1 MDLDV
6 VAIGTELLLGF
17 TIDTNARTL
26 GQELAAIGV
35 RVARR
40 TTVPDDPE
48 AIRDAVSRALDRT
61 GIVLTTGGLGPT
73 RDDITK
79 QVIADL
85 YGWPLE
91 WRPAIWDSLVARFAA
106 AGRVPVAANR
116 CQAEV
121 PSGAV
126 VLPNPR
132 GTAPGLW
139 LDGEPGLVIMLPG
152 VPREMAGLLREE
164 VIPRLADRV
173 RTRTPEREPPIIRSL
188 VIRTTGLPESS
199 LAEQVAGVE
208 ERIAPLTLAYLP
220 GIDGVDLRLT
230 AWNLPP
236 TEAGPLLD
244 AAARDLERSLAPYAW
259 GRDGDE
265 LAARVL
271 ATARAAGHTLALA
284 ESCTGGGIAARI
296 TEVPG
301 SSDVMRGGVV
311 AYNNAVKEGSLGVP
325 GGLLEAHGAV
335 SAEVAGAMATGA
347 LERLGATVAL
357 SVTGIAGPGGGTPE
371 RPVGLVWFGLAG
383 PWGLT
388 TVRHRF
394 VGNREEI
401 RARTAQYGLFLLL
414 RKLEVGSL
422 Q

>member
-1 MDLDV
+1 MDLEV

-17 TIDTNARTL
+17 TVDTNARTL
-26 GQELAAIGV
+26 GQDLAAIGV

-40 TTVPDDPE
+40 ATVPDDPE
-48 AIRDAVSRALDRT
+48 AIREVVSEALRRT

-79 QVIADL
+79 QVVADL

-91 WRPAIWDSLVARFAA
+91 WHPAIWDALVARFTA

-121 PSGAV
+121 PAGAV

-139 LDGEPGLVIMLPG
+139 LEGEPGLVILLPG

-164 VIPRLADRV
+164 VIPRLA
-173 RTRTPEREPPIIRSL
+173 ERARACAEGAEPPAIRSL

-236 TEAGPLLD
+236 AEADRRLD
-244 AAARDLERSLAPYAW
+244 LAARDLEGILASFAW
-259 GRDGDE
+259 GRGDDN

-271 ATARAAGHTLALA
+271 EAARATGNTLGVA
-284 ESCTGGGIAARI
+284 ESCTGGGISARL

-301 SSDVMRGGVV
+301 SSDVLRGGIV
-311 AYNNAVKEGSLGVP
+311 AYHNAVKEDTLGVP
-325 GGLLEAHGAV
+325 AELLEAHGAV
-335 SAEVAGAMATGA
+335 SAEVASAMAMGA

-383 PWGLT
+383 PWGIVT
-388 TVRHRF
+388 ERHRF
-394 VGNREEI
+394 GGNREEI

-414 RKLEVGSL
+414 RSLKVEV
-422 Q
+422 

>member
-1 MDLDV
+1 MDLEV

-17 TIDTNARTL
+17 TLDTNARTL

-48 AIRDAVSRALDRT
+48 AIRDAVSQALERS

-73 RDDITK
+73 RDDITR

-91 WRPAIWDSLVARFAA
+91 WQPALWEALVARFAA
-106 AGRVPVAANR
+106 AGRELVAANR

-121 PSGAV
+121 PVGGV

-164 VIPRLADRV
+164 VAPRLAARARA
-173 RTRTPEREPPIIRSL
+173 RTGGEEPPAIRSL
-188 VIRTTGLPESS
+188 VVRTTGLPESS
-199 LAEQVAGVE
+199 LAELVAGVE

-220 GIDGVDLRLT
+220 GLDGVDLRLT
-230 AWNLPP
+230 AWDLPSA
-236 TEAGPLLD
+236 EADRLLD
-244 AAARDLERSLAPYAW
+244 AAATELERLLAPHAW
-259 GRDGDE
+259 GRGDDSV
-265 LAARVL
+265 AVRVL
-271 ATARAAGHTLALA
+271 EAARAAGHTLAIA
-284 ESCTGGGIAARI
+284 ESCTGGGVAARL
-296 TEVPG
+296 TDVPG

-311 AYNNAVKEGSLGVP
+311 AYHNAVKEGALGVP
-325 GGLLEAHGAV
+325 ASLLEAQGAV
-335 SAEVAGAMATGA
+335 SAEVAGAMAAGA

-401 RARTAQYGLFLLL
+401 RARTAQFGLFLLL
-414 RKLEVGSL
+414 RKFEV
-422 Q
+422 

>member
-17 TIDTNARTL
+17 TVDTNARTL

-48 AIRDAVSRALDRT
+48 AIRDAVSRALGRT

-73 RDDITK
+73 RDDISK

-91 WRPAIWDSLVARFAA
+91 WQPAIWDALVARFAA
-106 AGRVPVAANR
+106 AGRTPVAANR

-121 PSGAV
+121 PAGAV

-139 LDGEPGLVIMLPG
+139 LEGEPGLVIMLPG

-164 VIPRLADRV
+164 VIPRLAVRV
-173 RTRTPEREPPIIRSL
+173 HARTPDRDPPVIRSL
-188 VIRTTGLPESS
+188 VVRTTGLPESS

-220 GIDGVDLRLT
+220 GVDGVDLRLT
-230 AWNLPP
+230 AWDLPP
-236 TEAGPLLD
+236 AEAGPLLD
-244 AAARDLERSLAPYAW
+244 AAARDLERILAPYAW
-259 GRDGDE
+259 GRGDDNI
-265 LAARVL
+265 AARVL
-271 ATARAAGHTLALA
+271 QAARAAGHTLALA
-284 ESCTGGGIAARI
+284 ESCTGGGIAARL

-301 SSDVMRGGVV
+301 SSDVMRGGIV
-311 AYNNAVKEGSLGVP
+311 AYHNEVKEGSLGVP
-325 GGLLEAHGAV
+325 GGLIEAHGAV

-347 LERLGATVAL
+347 IERLGATVAL
-357 SVTGIAGPGGGTPE
+357 AVTGIAGPGGGTPE

-394 VGNREEI
+394 GGNREEI
-401 RARTAQYGLFLLL
+401 RARTAQFGLFLLL
-414 RKLEVGSL
+414 RKLEV
-422 Q
+422 

>member
-1 MDLDV
+1 VDLEV
-6 VAIGTELLLGF
+6 IAIGTELLLGF
-17 TIDTNARTL
+17 TVDTNAGTL

-48 AIRDAVSRALDRT
+48 AIRDAVARALQRT
-61 GIVLTTGGLGPT
+61 GVVLTTGGLGPT

-85 YGWPLE
+85 YGRPLE
-91 WRPAIWDSLVARFAA
+91 WQPAIWDALVARFAA

-121 PSGAV
+121 PVGAV

-164 VIPRLADRV
+164 VTPRLAARA
-173 RTRTPEREPPIIRSL
+173 RAHAPGEEPPVIRSL
-188 VIRTTGLPESS
+188 TVRTTGLPEST

-220 GIDGVDLRLT
+220 GVDGVDLRLT
-230 AWNLPP
+230 AWDLPS
-236 TEAGPLLD
+236 TEADRLLD
-244 AAARDLERSLAPYAW
+244 AAATDLERILAPYSW
-259 GRDGDE
+259 GRGGVNV
-265 LAARVL
+265 AARVL
-271 ATARAAGHTLALA
+271 EAARAAGHTLAVA
-284 ESCTGGGIAARI
+284 ESCTGGGIAARL
-296 TEVPG
+296 TDVPG
-301 SSDVMRGGVV
+301 SSDVMRGGIV
-311 AYNNAVKEGSLGVP
+311 AYHNEVKEGALGVP
-325 GGLLEAHGAV
+325 AGLLETHGAV

-347 LERLGATVAL
+347 LQRLGATVAL

-371 RPVGLVWFGLAG
+371 RPVGLVWFGIAG
-383 PWGLT
+383 PGGVA
-388 TVRHRF
+388 TVRHRC
-394 VGNREEI
+394 VGNRQEI
-401 RARTAQYGLFLLL
+401 RARTAQFGLFLLL
-414 RKLEVGSL
+414 RKLEV
-422 Q
+422 

>member
-1 MDLDV
+1 MDLEV

-17 TIDTNARTL
+17 TVDTNARTL

-91 WRPAIWDSLVARFAA
+91 WRPEIWESLVARFAT

-116 CQAEV
+116 CQADV
-121 PSGAV
+121 PAGAV

-139 LDGEPGLVIMLPG
+139 LEGAPGLVIMLPG

-164 VIPRLADRV
+164 VMPRLADRI
-173 RTRTPEREPPIIRSL
+173 RARTPEQDPPVIRSL
-188 VIRTTGLPESS
+188 VVRTTGLPESS
-199 LAEQVAGVE
+199 LAEQVTGVE

-230 AWNLPP
+230 AWDLPP
-236 TEAGPLLD
+236 AEAARRLD
-244 AAARDLERSLAPYAW
+244 AAARDLERTLAPYAW
-259 GRDGDE
+259 GRDDDDV
-265 LAARVL
+265 AARVL
-271 ATARAAGHTLALA
+271 ATARTAGHTLALA
-284 ESCTGGGIAARI
+284 ESCTGGGIAARL
-296 TEVPG
+296 TAVPG
-301 SSDVMRGGVV
+301 SSDVMRGGIV
-311 AYNNAVKEGSLGVP
+311 AYHNEVKEGSLGVP
-325 GGLLEAHGAV
+325 AAVIEAHGAV
-335 SAEVAGAMATGA
+335 SAEVASAMATGA

-394 VGNREEI
+394 GGNREEI
-401 RARTAQYGLFLLL
+401 RARTAQFGLFLLL
-414 RKLEVGSL
+414 RKFEV
-422 Q
+422 

>member
-17 TIDTNARTL
+17 TVDTNARTL

-48 AIRDAVSRALDRT
+48 AIRDAVSRALGRT

-73 RDDITK
+73 RDDISK

-91 WRPAIWDSLVARFAA
+91 WQPAIWEALVARFAA

-121 PSGAV
+121 PAGAV

-139 LDGEPGLVIMLPG
+139 LEGEPGIVIMLPG

-164 VIPRLADRV
+164 VMPRLADRV
-173 RTRTPEREPPIIRSL
+173 RARAPERVPPVIRSL

-220 GIDGVDLRLT
+220 GVEGVDLRLT
-230 AWNLPP
+230 AWNLPL
-236 TEAGPLLD
+236 TEADRLL
-244 AAARDLERSLAPYAW
+244 AAAATGLERILAPYAW
-259 GRDGDE
+259 GRGDDNI
-265 LAARVL
+265 AARVL
-271 ATARAAGHTLALA
+271 EAARAAGHTLALA
-284 ESCTGGGIAARI
+284 ESCTGGGIAARL

-301 SSDVMRGGVV
+301 SSDVMRGGIV
-311 AYNNAVKEGSLGVP
+311 AYHNEVKEGSLGVP

-347 LERLGATVAL
+347 IERLGATVAL
-357 SVTGIAGPGGGTPE
+357 AVTGIAGPGGGTPE
-371 RPVGLVWFGLAG
+371 RPVGQVWFGLAG

-394 VGNREEI
+394 VGNRAEI
-401 RARTAQYGLFLLL
+401 RARTAQFGLFLLL
-414 RKLEVGSL
+414 GSL
-422 Q
+422 KGER